1 MDPAVR
7 SQLRPEAM
15 GDVPGVCALPLTRAV
30 VRYRDVHELD
40 ADRSGLD
47 DIGIGLVIEG
57 RYAAAA
63 EVLDLGSG
71 RVKVLDLSREL
82 VVLDWVYEPT
92 HDHVLELVARST
104 EDGADAELRRYGFRL
119 GVSILERLGFG
130 PLTRPV
136 LLQIGYRDVCRDL
149 DLHDGTSIR
158 ILWGGGRVLRARLDS
173 DACAMVFNTAL
184 HEPDPVLERALLELF
199 GVEARI
205 MRARPLGRTGGLQY
219 SARFGVPDTLG
230 ETRALLQS
238 VRQGLGDMLARFE
251 PDRFATVREL
261 VETFGARETLSTLSF
276 AGRQVD
282 PVGPPLTLRTEP
294 VVFRHV
300 APVDVRTYDDAGFVS
315 AALH

>member
-7 SQLRPEAM
+7 SQLRPEAL

-40 ADRSGLD
+40 ADRSGPD
-47 DIGIGLVIEG
+47 DIGIALVLEG
-57 RYAAAA
+57 RFAAAA

-82 VVLDWVYEPT
+82 VVLDWIYEPT
-92 HDHVLELVARST
+92 HDHVLGLVARATDEGVDT
-104 EDGADAELRRYGFRL
+104 ELKRYGFRL
-119 GVSILERLGFG
+119 GVGILERLGFG

-158 ILWGGGRVLRARLDS
+158 ILWGQGRVLRARLDC
-173 DACAMVFNTAL
+173 DACAMVFSTAL
-184 HEPDPVLERALLELF
+184 HEPDAVLERALLDHF
-199 GVEARI
+199 GAEARI
-205 MRARPLGRTGGLQY
+205 VRARPFGRIGGLEY
-219 SARFGVPDTLG
+219 CARFGAPDTLG
-230 ETRALLQS
+230 ETRALLHR

-251 PDRFATVREL
+251 PDRFATVRDL
-261 VETFGARETLSTLSF
+261 VETFGARETLSTLTF

-282 PVGPPLTLRTEP
+282 S
-294 VVFRHV
+294 V
-300 APVDVRTYDDAGFVS
+300 APPPAREAGVAVSRAVPPSDFRTYDDAGFVS